1 MVKAVTGGVTGVLDV
16 PSYETDSR
24 EAMFFLPRVNPLAG
38 LAMVLGL
45 IFATDLG
52 MEWAVYV
59 LAGVL
64 FVFLMLAALFD
75 LWESPKR

>member
-1 MVKAVTGGVTGVLDV
+1 MGDV

-24 EAMFFLPRVNPLAG
+24 EAMLFLPRVNPLIG

-45 IFATDLG
+45 VFATDLG
-52 MEWAVYV
+52 AEWALYV
-59 LAGVL
+59 LSGLL
-64 FVFLMLAALFD
+64 FMFLLLAALFD

>member
-1 MVKAVTGGVTGVLDV
+1 
-16 PSYETDSR
+16 
-24 EAMFFLPRVNPLAG
+24 MFFLPRVNPLIG

-52 MEWAVYV
+52 AEWAVYL

>member
-1 MVKAVTGGVTGVLDV
+1 
-16 PSYETDSR
+16 
-24 EAMFFLPRVNPLAG
+24 MFFLPRVNPLAG

-52 MEWAVYV
+52 AEWALYV
-59 LAGVL
+59 LSGLL

-75 LWESPKR
+75 LWESPER

>member
-1 MVKAVTGGVTGVLDV
+1 
-16 PSYETDSR
+16 
-24 EAMFFLPRVNPLAG
+24 MFFLPRVNPLIG

-52 MEWAVYV
+52 AEWAVYL
-59 LAGVL
+59 LAVVL